1 MAGNTH
7 PTAAQS
13 SNASANAWEAAYLRF
28 ESPEAEIRK
37 FVGRLRRVGAERWR
51 PDAHIV
57 ELFSGRGNGLRALE
71 RLGFRNIEGMDLSPR
86 LVNEYR
92 GPARCH
98 VGDCRA
104 LPFPDQIKDVA
115 IVQGGLH
122 HLLKL
127 PDDLDRVLSEMR
139 RVLRPSGLVVII
151 EPWLTPFLRIVHKV
165 CQNSLA
171 RTCSNKLDALATM
184 IEHERE
190 TYEQWLTQPE
200 LISRLARTYF
210 DPQQESRS
218 LGKWVFVGK
227 PRESTRP

>member
-7 PTAAQS
+7 PAAGQS
-13 SNASANAWEAAYLRF
+13 GNASANDWEAAYLRF

-37 FVGRLRRVGAERWR
+37 FVGRLRKVGAERWR

-86 LVNEYR
+86 LVSEYR
-92 GPARCH
+92 GPALCH

-104 LPFPDQIKDVA
+104 LPFPDHTKDVA

-122 HLLKL
+122 HLLKI

-139 RVLRPSGLVVII
+139 RVLRPSGMVLII
-151 EPWLTPFLRIVHKV
+151 EPWLTPFLKIVHKV

-171 RTCSNKLDALATM
+171 RSCSNKLDALAVM

-200 LISRLARTYF
+200 LISQLARKYF
-210 DPQQESRS
+210 DPRHESRS

-227 PRESTRP
+227 PLESTRS